1 MPQSVSEHVDALI
14 IGAGHNGLAAA
25 AFLARNRMRVLV
37 LEKNDYV
44 GGMAG
49 SREILTGCRNDVGAT
64 CLFPL
69 AKEVID
75 FYDFEGMGVEYI

>member
-1 MPQSVSEHVDALI
+1 MKRFDDPGATSECSRLASEQVDAII

-25 AFLARNRMRVLV
+25 AFLARNRVRVLV

-49 SREILTGCRNDVGAT
+49 SREILTR
-64 CLFPL
+64 
-69 AKEVID
+69 
-75 FYDFEGMGVEYI
+75 